1 MNTKSKMNQYEQK
14 MIFGLGRKLIILVI
28 SVIFILIKNRHKIF
42 EEVVKNSSTS
52 DEQRPS
58 TGLKIQA
65 QTMLCSGD
73 IQF

>member
-1 MNTKSKMNQYEQK
+1 

-28 SVIFILIKNRHKIF
+28 YVIFILIKTRHKIL
-42 EEVVKNSSTS
+42 EEVVNNSSAS
-52 DEQRPS
+52 NEQRPS
-58 TGLKIQA
+58 TGIKIQA